1 MNEPLNLPG
10 QARNPIRAEFDRNL
24 TSAFM
29 EGVDSSPTLLDE
41 MFVHRIQ
48 IGEAFLRFIRES
60 PVYARLERKTREMFV
75 DANNTLLEANPTD
88 TATIA
93 EAQVQ
98 ALAALKVMAI
108 INEAVEEATLA
119 KQESKLRNDAHVQI
133 V

>member
-10 QARNPIRAEFDRNL
+10 HSANPIRAEFDRNL
-24 TSAFM
+24 TAAFM
-29 EGVDSSPTLLDE
+29 EGVDSNPTLLEE

-48 IGEAFLRFIRES
+48 IGETFMRFIRES

-75 DANNTLLEANPTD
+75 DANSTLLEANPTD
-88 TATIA
+88 TAAIA

-98 ALAALKVMAI
+98 ALAALKVMEI
-108 INEAVEEATLA
+108 INEAIEDATLA
-119 KQESKLRNDAHVQI
+119 KQESKVRNEAHVQI